1 MLGPFIIGIVLLIAF
16 FTWEVIGAKHPMLPG
31 RTFSKAKRTMILIL
45 LITFLSGAN
54 FFVMLLFWP
63 TQIYNV
69 YGNDRI
75 GIGIRSLPIGFGII
89 FGAVLA
95 LVAIPVTKGRI
106 REIMIFA
113 TALMTAGT
121 GAMVV
126 ARPDNINVVYGI
138 VTIAS
143 LGVGA
148 VIIPCSII
156 AQIICPDDLI
166 ATITAITL
174 AIRYVGGAIGFTIYY
189 NVFYQKLTV
198 LLEENVAGAV
208 VIGQL
213 QYVEG
218 LPSDPSY
225 VTALVEAI
233 GEARYADFERLAN
246 SAAEFSLVALQYTP
260 QEFKDTIVAAT
271 QENFAMA
278 YQWPYYI
285 SIAFGGACFIMSIFL
300 GDIKP
305 FLDEHIAAVVE

>member
-1 MLGPFIIGIVLLIAF
+1 
-16 FTWEVIGAKHPMLPG
+16 MLPG
-31 RTFSKAKRTMILIL
+31 RTFSKAKRTMTLIL

-69 YGNDRI
+69 YGGEDRV

-89 FGAVLA
+89 VGAFLS
-95 LVAIPVTKGRI
+95 LVAIPVTGGRI
-106 REIMIFA
+106 KFIMIFA

-121 GAMVV
+121 GAMSV
-126 ARPDNINVVYGI
+126 ARPDNLNVVYGL

-189 NVFYQKLTV
+189 NVFYQKVEKLITD
-198 LLEENVAGAV
+198 NVATE
-208 VIGQL
+208 VIIYQL
-213 QYVEG
+213 SYLEG
-218 LPSDPSY
+218 VASGDQSY
-225 VTALVEAI
+225 ITALTEAI
-233 GEARYADFERLAN
+233 AEARYADFNRLAE
-246 SAAEFSLVALQYTP
+246 AAAMFPTVTVSP
-260 QEFKDTIVAAT
+260 QVFKDTIVAAA
-271 QENFAMA
+271 QEQFANA
-278 YQWPYYI
+278 YRWPYYI

-305 FLDEHIAAVVE
+305 FLDEHVAAVVE